1 MARENPCMWKRI
13 CKTCKMAL
21 ASDRPAVCLSMEC
34 DFYTPCKRCNNN
46 RDLNDDSLCNVCVK
60 DLRTATESKAAATP
74 VLELNS
80 QGEIHETT
88 ADLKDAVIY
97 EDLPAE
103 EAKTE
108 RRLSIS
114 RPGQPPSEYSE
125 QEKEIYRGE
134 WDQYQ
139 GYYRDPTSK
148 FILHSI
154 IILQIELNW
163 VLNEMT
169 IRRGQPDK
177 NLEQQRMRL
186 VRSLKE
192 LRDQL
197 PTKEANEESDDEKFL
212 SMIYESYAQEAGE
225 RRLGKVS
232 RVLSPEAIA
241 LAPVLHFPLNPQ
253 TLLMNLGY
261 RLVDA
266 SQACSSILIDDLPK
280 DPRYALEFFGF
291 FLQEKYA
298 LPLETPGMTAS
309 DEEEPLPAI
318 ASQTAPTPEAHTH
331 HPAPAIS
338 DEDSDDDIIFE
349 K

>member
-1 MARENPCMWKRI
+1 MSDKEKNPCRFKRA
-13 CKTCKMAL
+13 CNTCTMAFV
-21 ASDRPAVCLSMEC
+21 SDRPSVCISMEC
-34 DFYTPCKRCNNN
+34 DYYTPCKRCQNN
-46 RDLNDDSLCNVCVK
+46 RDLNDDKLCNVCVK
-60 DLRTATESKAAATP
+60 ELRTATEAKAAATP
-74 VLELNS
+74 ILELTS
-80 QGEIHETT
+80 EGVVSETT
-88 ADLKDAVIY
+88 ADLKAATIY

-103 EAKTE
+103 AAYTE

-125 QEKEIYRGE
+125 QEKEIYRAE
-134 WDQYQ
+134 WSEYQ

-148 FILHSI
+148 FTLHTI

-169 IRRGQPDK
+169 IRRGAIDK

-212 SMIYESYAQEAGE
+212 SMIYEKYAQEAGE
-225 RRLGKVS
+225 RRLGQVS

-241 LAPVLHFPLNPQ
+241 LAPVLHFPINPQ
-253 TLLMNLGY
+253 NLLMKLGY
-261 RLVDA
+261 RMVDA
-266 SQACSSILIDDLPK
+266 SEACSSILIDDLPR

-291 FLQEKYA
+291 FLSEKYA
-298 LPLETPGMTAS
+298 LPLNSSTAS
-309 DEEEPLPAI
+309 EEEEPLPAI
-318 ASQTAPTPEAHTH
+318 ANPAESATSQQA
-331 HPAPAIS
+331 APAIPNDN
-338 DEDSDDDIIFE
+338 DEGEDAIVFGQ
-349 K
+349 